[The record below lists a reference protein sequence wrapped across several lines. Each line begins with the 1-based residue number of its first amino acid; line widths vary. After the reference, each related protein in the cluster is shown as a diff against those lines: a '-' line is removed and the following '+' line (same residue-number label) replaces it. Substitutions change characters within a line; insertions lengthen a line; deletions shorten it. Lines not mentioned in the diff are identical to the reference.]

1 MWFKIL
7 TVIGIVLT
15 PTSFKKAIVL
25 PFIFTEG
32 YIETSDIQEPVQI
45 HFTNFLQINKD
56 KNYTFQI
63 YENQQLK
70 SSTKVKGSEIGTSY
84 TLNYLPFNFYRDFKA
99 IQIKILYENE
109 DSVLSDEL
117 TIYSC
122 EKSAYTN
129 SSANTKLYSIQTPTI
144 TRFKIGLNSQYNEV
158 SYEYETISTT
168 GIATIYQDYNRY
180 ISFKG
185 ISLYVNSSSLYEM
198 EEISSATLR
207 IYTAFENSD
216 FKKPS
221 PNSVDIEFAL
231 EQKNKWFYLIDEYR
245 FYQDQY
251 DGTIYENYNP
261 RCGETLHS
269 FFIPQNC
276 SEKKILYAIIFSN
289 IGINKSTFYVRGQ
302 INIGR
307 TLWGDSNSK
316 YYYEEMDTPLSDVEY
331 EQ

>member
-7 TVIGIVLT
+7 ASIGLILA
-15 PTSFKKAIVL
+15 PTSTQKAFPI

-45 HFTNFLQINKD
+45 HFTNFLQINKN

-84 TLNYLPFNFYRDFKA
+84 TLNYTPFNFYREFKT

-117 TIYSC
+117 T
-122 EKSAYTN
+122 
-129 SSANTKLYSIQTPTI
+129 
-144 TRFKIGLNSQYNEV
+144 
-158 SYEYETISTT
+158 YEYETISTT

>member
-1 MWFKIL
+1 
-7 TVIGIVLT
+7 
-15 PTSFKKAIVL
+15 
-25 PFIFTEG
+25 
-32 YIETSDIQEPVQI
+32 
-45 HFTNFLQINKD
+45 
-56 KNYTFQI
+56 
-63 YENQQLK
+63 
-70 SSTKVKGSEIGTSY
+70 
-84 TLNYLPFNFYRDFKA
+84 
-99 IQIKILYENE
+99 
-109 DSVLSDEL
+109 
-117 TIYSC
+117 
-122 EKSAYTN
+122 
-129 SSANTKLYSIQTPTI
+129 
-144 TRFKIGLNSQYNEV
+144 
-158 SYEYETISTT
+158 
-168 GIATIYQDYNRY
+168 
-180 ISFKG
+180 
-185 ISLYVNSSSLYEM
+185 M